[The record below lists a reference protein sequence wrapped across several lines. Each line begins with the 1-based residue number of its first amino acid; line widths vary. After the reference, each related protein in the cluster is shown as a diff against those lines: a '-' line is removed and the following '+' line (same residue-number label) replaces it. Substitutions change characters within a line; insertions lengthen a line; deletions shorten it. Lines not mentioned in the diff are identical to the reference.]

1 MQRAKVG
8 RAWKLKAAVSLEPGT
23 GDFTFSV
30 PVALSSGK
38 EDGWSSCV
46 LSTASSVSVVGEPL
60 KDPEEGKVSLVSYAQ
75 WIY

>member
-1 MQRAKVG
+1 MEAEGCCLLRT
-8 RAWKLKAAVSLEPGT
+8 GT